1 MKYLIIALKG
11 ILLGIASVAIPGLSA
26 STVAIMVGTYAIM
39 IESISGILKD
49 FKKYFPFLGSLVL
62 GFFVGAI
69 LGSISVNI
77 IYVLFPLPIILI
89 ILGSIIGSIPSSLIT
104 LLPKV
109 KKPSNWITFIV
120 VTALIVVYSFCIK
133 EGGAIEVHNLT
144 WGDYVHWFIIGI
156 ITSTTLVIPCVD
168 FAVVFLALGYYYAF
182 TNMIYELVTFKNVVT
197 NLSILGTY
205 LIGYGIGSFLLSKII
220 RYLMNKYNDEFQ
232 FASFAFVIVAPVI
245 IIKTCILDNHNFHYS
260 TLELIIGTILGLLSF
275 IIIYLLIRLFQKK
288 NKEKQEAIRDN
299 VENE

>member
-26 STVAIMVGTYAIM
+26 STVAILVGTYAIM

-49 FKKYFPFLGSLVL
+49 FKKYFPFLGSLIL
-62 GFFVGAI
+62 GFFIGAI

-89 ILGSIIGSIPSSLIT
+89 IIGSIIGSIPSSLVT
-104 LLPKV
+104 LIPKA
-109 KKPSNWITFIV
+109 KKLSNWLTFV
-120 VTALIVVYSFCIK
+120 VVIALIVVYSFCIK
-133 EGGAIEVHNLT
+133 EGNAIEVHDLSV
-144 WGDYVHWFIIGI
+144 GDYIHWFVIGI
-156 ITSTTLVIPCVD
+156 ITSTTLVIPGID
-168 FAVVFLALGYYYAF
+168 FAVVFLALGYYYIF
-182 TNMIYELVTFKNVVT
+182 TNLIYELVTFKNVLI

-220 RYLMNKYNDEFQ
+220 KYLMNKYADEFQ
-232 FASFAFVIVAPVI
+232 FASFAFVIVAPI
-245 IIKTCILDNHNFHYS
+245 IIVKTCIMDNPNFHYS

-275 IIIYLLIRLFQKK
+275 VVIYLLTRYFQKK
-288 NKEKQEAIRDN
+288 KQNKI
-299 VENE
+299 ENEES